1 MQIAAG
7 TPGFSGADIKN
18 LVNEAAMAAARDGV
32 AQVTAKHFDD
42 MRDRIMMGTLRTMA
56 IFEEERHRL
65 AVHEAG
71 HTAVAHYLPLS
82 DPIHKVTIIPRGR
95 TLGST
100 HQLPEI
106 ERHTMPQEYLADRLS
121 VLLAGRAAE
130 EIFLDSLSS
139 GADED
144 IRAATQLARWMVGR
158 WGMSEEVGPVDV
170 RESEEHPFLGR
181 EIAQP
186 RRFSEDT
193 AKAADKAVKRL
204 LTEAEQR
211 AIDVIKSHQARVE
224 RVVTSL
230 EEQETLDRAA
240 VIACLGPT
248 EVPKPASSPQTPDTA
263 SKAEK

>member
-1 MQIAAG
+1 
-7 TPGFSGADIKN
+7 
-18 LVNEAAMAAARDGV
+18 MAAAREGTEK
-32 AQVTAKHFDD
+32 VTAQHFDD

-56 IFEEERHRL
+56 IMEEERHRL
-65 AVHEAG
+65 AVHESG
-71 HTAVAHYLPLS
+71 HTAVAYYLPLS

-106 ERHTMPQEYLADRLS
+106 ERHTLPQEYLADRLA
-121 VLLAGRAAE
+121 VLLAGRASEKA
-130 EIFLDSLSS
+130 FLDSRSS

-186 RRFSEDT
+186 RRFSEET
-193 AKAADKAVKRL
+193 AQAADKAVKRL
-204 LTEAEQR
+204 LTEAEER
-211 AIDVIKSHQARVE
+211 ATDVLKTHRNRVE
-224 RVVTSL
+224 RLIAAL
-230 EEQETLDRAA
+230 EERETLDRAA
-240 VIACLGPT
+240 VAECLGPT
-248 EVPKPASSPQTPDTA
+248 EVTNRPSRPQTGPGSSQA
-263 SKAEK
+263 KN